1 VRLLRVALLPLAA
14 LGALL
19 LAGCPPPPPMP
30 TNLPPVHVDTSVG
43 PTDEFEVRVMGQEQL
58 SGVFQ
63 VAADGSIDFPLVGR
77 IIVQGRQ
84 PQEISQAIRQAL
96 IDLQFLRDPQVTVR
110 VTQYRSKKISVLGW
124 VQHPGTFDW
133 EEGITIIQAVALA
146 GGFSPMAQRNQTQLT
161 RITAEGEEFS
171 AVVPVEEI
179 EEGRQPDILLQPND
193 RISVPQR
200 PF

>member
-1 VRLLRVALLPLAA
+1 MRLLRVALLPLAA